1 MNEIE
6 EHVEEC
12 KMDWEAKQDNL
23 KFEDRQLR
31 PKEPDFF
38 REALLRYIA
47 VAMGEK
53 PIKIQRKD
61 RS

>member
-38 REALLRYIA
+38 REAL
-47 VAMGEK
+47 
-53 PIKIQRKD
+53 
-61 RS
+61 